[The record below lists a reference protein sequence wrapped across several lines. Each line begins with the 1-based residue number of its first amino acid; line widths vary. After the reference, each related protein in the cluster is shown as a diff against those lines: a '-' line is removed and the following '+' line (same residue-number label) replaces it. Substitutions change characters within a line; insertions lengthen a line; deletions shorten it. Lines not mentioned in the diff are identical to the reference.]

1 MSPDGGASQID
12 PIEPIPAGIANGSC
26 GASSPIR
33 GVASDWLQS
42 ADSGH
47 RLSGWRPAGFN
58 PACAKTCASQECG
71 EWFFFIAFSRYR
83 HELLVFRLTKSR
95 RTFYARDERLS
106 VRTAST
112 LIARG
117 FHSNRTIGYAMLKS
131 WLAGGMGHGSE
142 RVWSA

>member
-1 MSPDGGASQID
+1 MGHFD
-12 PIEPIPAGIANGSC
+12 PFPAPRLNGRYPF
-26 GASSPIR
+26 SSRPPR
-33 GVASDWLQS
+33 SERERARR
-42 ADSGH
+42 ADSG
-47 RLSGWRPAGFN
+47 RSWDRDRAARFD